1 MQLFRDPRLPAPSL
15 LRQADSRVSSEPR
28 RIQLLG
34 FAPAPP
40 GVTVW
45 RTGRTP
51 VPSDV
56 VAVLSSVSPESSP
69 AAPRGAMSGSVCG
82 RVLRRLRGPGSA
94 PSAAPGGSWSLP
106 AGPMTA
112 PPRREQSAAGR
123 GSMNVFDRQMKKR
136 QKNWAAALRD
146 RNQYDYLRDEVG
158 ARVADRVYDIARWVH
173 KTEPI
178 QVQIQV
184 QIQTVR
190 ARRTFSD
197 VVVVVVVVVV
207 EVVCDSLFP
216 VRTFP
221 LALDIGG
228 GRSHMAEHLHKD
240 VVERLFLTD
249 ISEKTLR
256 LRRHSDVPTSC
267 VLADEEFLPF
277 KENTF
282 DLVMSSLRCGVHRR
296 WDAAALRQVKRL
308 SPCLLK
314 LLCLCLMRLCLCFQP
329 ALDQRPARCS
339 QTDPPGVEAGRRL
352 HRGNGGRRDALR
364 AQVFAPACRD
374 GEGGGFSPHVS
385 PYTAVTD
392 LGNLLGQAG
401 FNMLTVDIDEVQ
413 VHYPGITE
421 LMTDLQGMGESNCA
435 WNRRSL
441 LHRDTMLAAAAIYKE
456 LNLVLFVL
464 DVSEMYGDED
474 GSVPATFEILYMIG
488 WKPHDS
494 QAKPAKRG
502 SATAS
507 FGDLSK
513 ISQPTTA
520 DSSEC
525 PPAAVML
532 LFLYLGLLLPARF
545 SCCSNDDQVQTALLN
560 SDVCLPCPGHTGS
573 EDVTWSRYINGKET
587 LLTIRDGNKKGSNS
601 QYGSNTD
608 GSLVIYKVR
617 SSDETKY
624 ICNRKCI
631 YLKVTSDPNMVPAT
645 AQPGCPVQATPR
657 VTGSAP
663 DLGPGLGPDP
673 DQWKIPVGVVIGGSV
688 ALAAMLVLKLL
699 SERRR
704 RSVRA
709 ESDRIYEE
717 IQDLEVEREP
727 EVETPYYTS
736 TTHTAVYSTVN
747 KPRRECVYSLPPKTK
762 AKKAAGRGKSS
773 AVVDGLSTE
782 EMSKD
787 QLEEHIVRLREEL
800 DREREE
806 RSYFQLERDKIQ
818 SFWEISKR
826 NLEESRAELRS
837 REREREEAEER
848 HRVEITVYKQKLKHV
863 LLEQHGAVS
872 ELKTDAVAS
881 ALLIQNQ
888 QTCSELKLR
897 GGVQDMEAE
906 LRERTLQSQNCIKE
920 LKLKQQVELMEL
932 SNDYARRLREV
943 EVKYHKKM
951 QAVVEAEGRKRRA
964 ELNEMEDRMKSRLVT
979 LREEHEREMRGA
991 EEFHCA
997 AQSKVLTEQRSL
1009 KEQLSELQQQQTRA
1023 DRELAA
1029 AQQENSRLRR
1039 CLQGAEQQL
1048 PELRRRLQDHEQTK
1062 AKMVR
1067 SRAELKVM
1075 EKELRDLTVEHELL
1089 LQAFH
1094 KVEQERDELLR
1105 RQAEA
1110 IVEVQRR
1117 SGLQELLLQRK
1128 VEALR
1133 ESLEKK
1139 EAQLCAALSSTNTNT
1154 DGAQQ
1159 HAANT
1164 LQEIL
1169 ESKHGT
1175 ISSLQDELLR
1185 QRQVRV
1191 RPPAEH
1197 LYAAAAGS
1205 GRRPPRP
1212 PLQACGADPERT
1224 GPRTLSCSW
1233 IHSASTSSTCSTCSI
1248 TDSFQHLVFLS
1259 FRLCFIEFPDK
1270 FVTSRKKTVTEP

>member
-1 MQLFRDPRLPAPSL
+1 
-15 LRQADSRVSSEPR
+15 
-28 RIQLLG
+28 
-34 FAPAPP
+34 
-40 GVTVW
+40 
-45 RTGRTP
+45 
-51 VPSDV
+51 
-56 VAVLSSVSPESSP
+56 
-69 AAPRGAMSGSVCG
+69 
-82 RVLRRLRGPGSA
+82 
-94 PSAAPGGSWSLP
+94 
-106 AGPMTA
+106 
-112 PPRREQSAAGR
+112 
-123 GSMNVFDRQMKKR
+123 
-136 QKNWAAALRD
+136 
-146 RNQYDYLRDEVG
+146 
-158 ARVADRVYDIARWVH
+158 
-173 KTEPI
+173 
-178 QVQIQV
+178 
-184 QIQTVR
+184 
-190 ARRTFSD
+190 
-197 VVVVVVVVVV
+197 
-207 EVVCDSLFP
+207 
-216 VRTFP
+216 
-221 LALDIGG
+221 
-228 GRSHMAEHLHKD
+228 
-240 VVERLFLTD
+240 
-249 ISEKTLR
+249 
-256 LRRHSDVPTSC
+256 
-267 VLADEEFLPF
+267 
-277 KENTF
+277 
-282 DLVMSSLRCGVHRR
+282 
-296 WDAAALRQVKRL
+296 
-308 SPCLLK
+308 
-314 LLCLCLMRLCLCFQP
+314 
-329 ALDQRPARCS
+329 
-339 QTDPPGVEAGRRL
+339 
-352 HRGNGGRRDALR
+352 
-364 AQVFAPACRD
+364 
-374 GEGGGFSPHVS
+374 
-385 PYTAVTD
+385 
-392 LGNLLGQAG
+392 
-401 FNMLTVDIDEVQ
+401 
-413 VHYPGITE
+413 
-421 LMTDLQGMGESNCA
+421 
-435 WNRRSL
+435 
-441 LHRDTMLAAAAIYKE
+441 
-456 LNLVLFVL
+456 
-464 DVSEMYGDED
+464 
-474 GSVPATFEILYMIG
+474 
-488 WKPHDS
+488 
-494 QAKPAKRG
+494 
-502 SATAS
+502 
-507 FGDLSK
+507 
-513 ISQPTTA
+513 
-520 DSSEC
+520 
-525 PPAAVML
+525 ML
-532 LFLYLGLLLPARF
+532 LLLYLGLLLPARF

-736 TTHTAVYSTVN
+736 TTHTDTHTHCCVQHRQQAEERVCTLWSRAHAQETPGRNLLELLRPEELQENNGLVSN
-747 KPRRECVYSLPPKTK
+747 KPPKTK
-762 AKKAAGRGKSS
+762 GKKAAGRGKSS

-979 LREEHEREMRGA
+979 LSEEHEREMRGA

-1094 KVEQERDELLR
+1094 KVTAQQLSDVTCGCGQVEQERDELLR

-1185 QRQVRV
+1185 QRQEYDHLLNTCTQRLQALGVAHHDLPFR
-1191 RPPAEH
+1191 PAEQI
-1197 LYAAAAGS
+1197 LNGP
-1205 GRRPPRP
+1205 G
-1212 PLQACGADPERT
+1212 PE
-1224 GPRTLSCSW
+1224 
-1233 IHSASTSSTCSTCSI
+1233 H
-1248 TDSFQHLVFLS
+1248 
-1259 FRLCFIEFPDK
+1259 
-1270 FVTSRKKTVTEP
+1270 